1 MNRAVSMSRGAD
13 ADSGPQALDY
23 SSQPELALLA
33 LISMLSRFPFVRC
46 PRMADSITRHFL
58 YVAGEERLPALF
70 RETAARLHDEWRL
83 MLAEPISGSES
94 SLTH

>member
-1 MNRAVSMSRGAD
+1 MNRAVSMSRGTD
-13 ADSGPQALDY
+13 ADSGSQALDY
-23 SSQPELALLA
+23 GNQPELALLA

-46 PRMADSITRHFL
+46 PRLADSIARHFV
-58 YVAGEERLPALF
+58 YVAGEERLPVLD

-83 MLAEPISGSES
+83 MLAEPTYGSES